1 MEPVIPAPKK
11 KSMISLVGRPNVG
24 KSSLFNALVGKKKA
38 LVMDFEGVTRDRRIE
53 VAKVEALGDRRVTIC
68 DTGGWMP
75 EAWRKGRE
83 DKETLRNIEVQ
94 ILKALEESS
103 VIVLVMDIRIGPT
116 ALDRDIVQYIRQM
129 NVPFVIAANKCDDP
143 REGYEI
149 AEFYELGADDLIPIS
164 AEHKRGIVDF
174 WERIEKF
181 LPEEPKAALPDE
193 DLIRVCIVGR
203 PNVGKS
209 SLLNLIVGEERSV
222 ASSIPGTTTDSVD
235 VEIERQGKRFQ
246 LIDTAGIRRHA
257 KRENDVEDLGVFFA
271 TRNLDNAD
279 VALLVIDTEEG
290 ITTQDSR
297 IANLVEESGCAC
309 IVLANKWDNSPHQI
323 RSDSKEA
330 IVKFREILD
339 AEWPF
344 LDFAPLVAISAKK
357 GKVYGA
363 TAGADALEPTDGPW
377 RLPRYIEEI
386 WILALDL
393 VEARK
398 KTVSPAELKEVMQEA
413 LAIGPNWVN
422 ELGDFRKVHQVGHRP
437 PQFLA
442 NVRDANKV
450 PEAFRRFLKRTMREK
465 FGFRGN
471 PIRWVFRHKRQ
482 LP

>member
-1 MEPVIPAPKK
+1 MEAQTPKK

-53 VAKVEALGDRRVTIC
+53 SVKVEALADRNVKVC

-75 EAWRKGRE
+75 ENWRKGRE
-83 DKETLRNIEVQ
+83 DKETLKNIEDQ
-94 ILKALEESS
+94 ILKALEESA

-116 ALDRDIVQYIRQM
+116 ALDRELVEYIRKL
-129 NVPFVIAANKCDDP
+129 NTPFVIAANKCDDP
-143 REGYEI
+143 MQGYELP
-149 AEFYELGADDLIPIS
+149 EFFELGADDLIPVS

-181 LPEEPKAALPDE
+181 LPEDQGPGLSD
-193 DLIRVCIVGR
+193 DGVIRVCIVGR

-209 SLLNLIVGEERSV
+209 SLLNRIVGEARSV
-222 ASSIPGTTTDSVD
+222 ASSIPGTTTDPVD
-235 VEIERQGKRFQ
+235 VEIERQGQRF
-246 LIDTAGIRRHA
+246 LLVDTAGIRRHA

-271 TRNLDNAD
+271 TRNLDKAD
-279 VALLVIDTEEG
+279 VALLVIDAEEG

-297 IANLVEESGCAC
+297 IAKLVEESGCAC
-309 IVLANKWDNSPHQI
+309 IVLANKWDNAPHAVK
-323 RSDSKEA
+323 SDSKDG
-330 IVKFREILD
+330 IKKFREILD

-344 LDFAPLVAISAKK
+344 LDFAPLVAMSAEK

-363 TAGADALEPTDGPW
+363 TPGADALEPLDGPW

-393 VEARK
+393 IEARK
-398 KTVSPAELKEVMQEA
+398 KVVSPAELKEVIEEA
-413 LAIGPNWVN
+413 LSIGPNWI
-422 ELGDFRKVHQVGHRP
+422 EDLGDFRRLHQVGHRP
-437 PQFLA
+437 PQFIA

-450 PEAFRRFLKRTMREK
+450 PEALRRYLKRTMRER

-471 PIRWVFRHKRQ
+471 PIRWVFRHKR
-482 LP
+482 